1 MFMLLSQKK
10 VLHRGNKVHF
20 TFSKFSNLFQRR
32 IYVLYMKSKSII
44 AVILCAFFISSAISL
59 NGYSSN
65 VIAESQNQ
73 SPLIELE
80 ERYNATSSEEFFN
93 ETSFP
98 RYHLAARPFGLIQ
111 YPNKA
116 NPKIALFGEQIDII
130 VNTYADATN
139 WNFKLI
145 NGSTA
150 ISMDIVD
157 LEYVNETW
165 LFKTLPSD
173 QIEGLYDLQLNCSM
187 GDDYQTHSV
196 KLVESKQYPFNF
208 IHISDLHF
216 PALLSDTN
224 TTDINLEEMEK
235 VRKLNPDFI
244 ICTGDLIQG
253 PTTVFVDPETGK
265 PLRSE
270 IQLKLGLWALDTLN
284 LPVYL
289 IHGNHEFSPS
299 NLVPDNLVENWYN
312 YLGPLR
318 YQNFSYLDWDF
329 VGFGSSFEGLNS
341 AEIQQLRVILSENS
355 GTANVLYYH
364 YDFDNNAGDLIKSF
378 PIEFAAFGH
387 IHSYDFSR
395 AGYTVYHRQAPLFYR
410 SFSTMTITNATCISV
425 HSEASNVTV
434 HSETYN
440 FDLTY
445 RPVTNT
451 DETDAYT
458 FLIVVPTLLIIVII
472 IRKKKVFT

>member
-1 MFMLLSQKK
+1 
-10 VLHRGNKVHF
+10 
-20 TFSKFSNLFQRR
+20 
-32 IYVLYMKSKSII
+32 MKSKSII
-44 AVILCAFFISSAISL
+44 AIILCVLFISSATSF
-59 NGYSSN
+59 NGYTSN
-65 VIAESQNQ
+65 VIAESQNS
-73 SPLIELE
+73 SPLIELNE
-80 ERYNATSSEEFFN
+80 QYNATSSEEFFN

-98 RYHLAARPFGLIQ
+98 RYHLATRPFGLIQ

-116 NPKIALFGEQIDII
+116 NPKIALFGEQINIF
-130 VNTYADATN
+130 VNTSADAIN
-139 WNFKLI
+139 WDFTLI
-145 NGSTA
+145 NGSTE
-150 ISMDIVD
+150 ISLDIIN
-157 LEYVNETW
+157 LECVNNTW
-165 LFKTLPSD
+165 HFKTLPSS
-173 QIEGLYDLQLNCSM
+173 QVEGLYDLQLNCSM

-208 IHISDLHF
+208 IHISDLHL

-244 ICTGDLIQG
+244 LCTGDLIQG
-253 PTTVFVDPETGK
+253 PTTVFLDPETGK

-270 IQLKLGLWALDTLN
+270 IQLRLGLWALDTLN
-284 LPVYL
+284 SPVYY

-318 YQNFSYLDWDF
+318 YQNFSYLDWNF

-341 AEIQQLRVILSENS
+341 AEIQQLQVILRENS

-364 YDFDNNAGDLIKSF
+364 FDFNSNARDFIKSF

-387 IHSYDFSR
+387 IHSYDFSQK
-395 AGYTVYHRQAPLFYR
+395 GYTVYHRQAPLFYR
-410 SFSTMTITNATCISV
+410 SFSTMTITNATSLAV
-425 HSEASNVTV
+425 HSETSGLTV

-445 RPVTNT
+445 RPTNT
-451 DETDAYT
+451 DKTDTYT
-458 FLIVVPTLLIIVII
+458 FLIVVPTLLVIAI
-472 IRKKKVFT
+472 SIRKKKIYF